1 MPCTRNN
8 PQQIP
13 RRYNE
18 KQRPIAKRQD
28 KSKYVARE
36 SKKSQI
42 RNKLRSLDGFQW
54 NYVLQQIR
62 ETVVRPVQQHNIV
75 NVK

>member
-28 KSKYVARE
+28 KSKYAARE
-36 SKKSQI
+36 SKKVSDSQQAALSGWLPM
-42 RNKLRSLDGFQW
+42 KLCVTTDKG
-54 NYVLQQIR
+54 
-62 ETVVRPVQQHNIV
+62 TVVRPVQQDNVV